1 MKTEATNLRHG
12 TRAAGAYFSL
22 FPFLFSLGSVLATG
36 AAVAQQ
42 YPVKPVRLVLPFPP
56 GGPTDL
62 LGRSIA
68 QKLSEQMGQQVVPE
82 NRPGAGGNLGLELA
96 AKSPPDGYTMVLTS
110 SIIALAP
117 ALYAKLNY
125 QQRDLAPISLI
136 AEIRNILV
144 VHPSV
149 PAENVKEL
157 IALARKNPDKLT
169 YGSGGVG
176 TTTHLTPE
184 LIMSITKTRMLHV
197 PYKGS
202 GLALIGLVG
211 GHIDVLIM
219 AAPAAAEQ
227 VRAGKA
233 RGLLIL
239 STERFPP
246 LPDVPS
252 AKDEGVVDYIVRL
265 WYGILAPAGTPANL
279 VGRLNSE
286 IVKAINSPDLKKRL
300 VDGGVEPLTST
311 PEEFARFIAAETPRY
326 AKIVKDANIPAQ

>member
-1 MKTEATNLRHG
+1 M
-12 TRAAGAYFSL
+12 FSKL
-22 FPFLFSLGSVLATG
+22 IHALIAFTLVLSPVAVLAQ
-36 AAVAQQ
+36 A

-68 QKLSEQMGQQVVPE
+68 QKLGEQMGQQVVPE

-96 AKSPPDGYTMVLTS
+96 SKSPPDGYTMVLTS
-110 SIIALAP
+110 SVIALAP

-125 QQRDLAPISLI
+125 KQSDLAPISLV
-136 AEIRNILV
+136 AEIRNVLL

-149 PAENVKEL
+149 PARSVKEL
-157 IALARKNPDKLT
+157 IALARKNPGKLN

-184 LIMSITKTRMLHV
+184 LIMSITKTRMTHV

-211 GHIDVLIM
+211 GHVDVLIM

-227 VRAGKA
+227 VKAGKA

-239 STERFPP
+239 STERMPV

-252 AKDEGVVDYIVRL
+252 AKEEGVEDYIVRL

-286 IVKAINSPDLKKRL
+286 IVKALNSPDLRKRL

-311 PEEFARFIAAETPRY
+311 PEEFAKFLQAETPRY

>member
-1 MKTEATNLRHG
+1 MLIRSKLLQALLMLIVAVLP
-12 TRAAGAYFSL
+12 AAAL
-22 FPFLFSLGSVLATG
+22 AQPFPS
-36 AAVAQQ
+36 
-42 YPVKPVRLVLPFPP
+42 KPVRLILPFPP

-68 QKLSEQMGQQVVPE
+68 QKLSEQFGHQVIPE

-96 AKSPPDGYTMVLTS
+96 AKSPPDGYTMVLS
-110 SIIALAP
+110 SSVIALAP

-125 QQRDLAPISLI
+125 KQSDLAPISLV
-136 AEIRNILV
+136 AEIRNILL

-149 PAENVKEL
+149 PAKSVKEL
-157 IALARKNPDKLT
+157 IALARKNPGKLN

-184 LIMSITKTRMLHV
+184 LIMSITKTRMTHV
-197 PYKGS
+197 PYRGS
-202 GLALIGLVG
+202 GEALIGLIG
-211 GHIDVLIM
+211 GHVDALIM

-227 VRAGKA
+227 VKAGKA

-246 LPDVPS
+246 LPQVPS
-252 AKDEGVVDYIVRL
+252 ARDEGVEDYIVRL
-265 WYGILAPAGTPANL
+265 WYGILAPAGTPPGL
-279 VGRLNSE
+279 IGRLNSE
-286 IVKAINSPDLKKRL
+286 LVKALTSPDLKKRFAEA
-300 VDGGVEPLTST
+300 GVEPLTST

>member
-1 MKTEATNLRHG
+1 MKRS
-12 TRAAGAYFSL
+12 AAIILGL
-22 FPFLFSLGSVLATG
+22 LLISLGHAV
-36 AAVAQQ
+36 VAQT
-42 YPVKPVRLVLPFPP
+42 YPARTVRMILPFPP
-56 GGPTDL
+56 GGPTDI
-62 LGRSIA
+62 LGRTIA

-96 AKSPPDGYTMVLTS
+96 SKSPPDGYTMVLTS

-117 ALYAKLNY
+117 ALYAKLNF
-125 QQRDLAPISLI
+125 QQKDLAPISLI
-136 AEIRNILV
+136 AEIRNILL

-149 PAENVKEL
+149 PARNVKEL
-157 IALARKNPDKLT
+157 IALARKSPGKLN

-184 LIMSITKTRMLHV
+184 LIMSITRTRMTHV

-202 GLALIGLVG
+202 SLALIALVG
-211 GHIDVLIM
+211 GHVDVLIM
-219 AAPAAAEQ
+219 AVPAAAEQ

-239 STERFPP
+239 STERTSV
-246 LPDVPS
+246 LPDVRS
-252 AKDEGVVDYIVRL
+252 AKEEGVEDYIVRL

-279 VGRLNSE
+279 IGRLNAE
-286 IVKAINSPDLKKRL
+286 IVKAINSPDLKKRFTE
-300 VDGGVEPLTST
+300 GGVEPLTST
-311 PEEFARFIAAETPRY
+311 PEEFAKFIAVETPRY

>member
-1 MKTEATNLRHG
+1 MKSEPINLRKKATG
-12 TRAAGAYFSL
+12 VGRYFSL
-22 FPFLFSLGSVLATG
+22 FPFLFSLGCALATG
-36 AAVAQQ
+36 AALAQQ
-42 YPVKPVRLVLPFPP
+42 FPVKTVRLILPFPP

-62 LGRSIA
+62 LGRTIA
-68 QKLSEQMGQQVVPE
+68 QKLSEQMGQQVLPD

-110 SIIALAP
+110 SVIALAP
-117 ALYAKLNY
+117 ALYTKLNY
-125 QQRDLAPISLI
+125 QQKDLAPISLV
-136 AEIRNILV
+136 AEIRNVLL

-149 PAENVKEL
+149 PAKSVKEL
-157 IALARKNPDKLT
+157 IALARKNPDKLN

-184 LIMSITKTRMLHV
+184 LIMSITKTRMTHV

-202 GLALIGLVG
+202 GLALIALVG
-211 GHIDVLIM
+211 GQVDVLIM

-227 VRAGKA
+227 VKAGKA

-246 LPDVPS
+246 LPQVPS
-252 AKDEGVVDYIVRL
+252 ARDEGVEDYIVRL
-265 WYGILAPAGTPANL
+265 WYGILAPAGTPPGL
-279 VGRLNSE
+279 IGRLNSE
-286 IVKAINSPDLKKRL
+286 LVKALTSPDLKKRF
-300 VDGGVEPLTST
+300 VEAGVEPLTST